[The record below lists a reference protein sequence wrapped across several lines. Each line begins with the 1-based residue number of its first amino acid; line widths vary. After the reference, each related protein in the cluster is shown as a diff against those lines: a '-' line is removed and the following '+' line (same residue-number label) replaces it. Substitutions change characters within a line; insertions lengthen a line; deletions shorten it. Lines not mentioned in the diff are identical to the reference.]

1 MTSSEQS
8 GGRKFRSRINLRHK
22 RIKKHAQTNKTHNSK
37 ADCVRLVNFYRSITP
52 LGNPFTSYMITFK
65 HWGIHQ
71 LWKKRES
78 ARVGI
83 RMKRM
88 CFMLIN
94 SASFSGFCFSPVNLV
109 DSYENRFAFACAF
122 GATTTRCLTVLLLDN
137 YYAIFHPK
145 MYAWTIDPEIPS
157 YTKSKYAFY
166 LFFRGNECTDSTDQ
180 MQKPIASW
188 SDVFFLHLADQFFSL
203 VR

>member
-1 MTSSEQS
+1 
-8 GGRKFRSRINLRHK
+8 
-22 RIKKHAQTNKTHNSK
+22 
-37 ADCVRLVNFYRSITP
+37 
-52 LGNPFTSYMITFK
+52 
-65 HWGIHQ
+65 
-71 LWKKRES
+71 
-78 ARVGI
+78 
-83 RMKRM
+83 
-88 CFMLIN
+88 MLIN